1 MIREKI
7 NSELANRRWSVRRLA
22 DETGIRYAS
31 LTEYLSGPGHKI

>member
-7 NSELANRRWSVRRLA
+7 NSELANRSWSVRRLA